1 MVDINDLKTSYE
13 RISNY
18 LVETPILSSDSL
30 NKQFEANIYL
40 KNEVEQ
46 LTGSFKIRGALSAL
60 SHLKNEG
67 VEGNID
73 IVANDSAKTF
83 TVCSCIKPSC
93 KESAN
98 ILEDTIQVE

>member
-1 MVDINDLKTSYE
+1 M
-13 RISNY
+13 
-18 LVETPILSSDSL
+18 SSC
-30 NKQFEANIYL
+30 QNI
-40 KNEVEQ
+40 
-46 LTGSFKIRGALSAL
+46 
-60 SHLKNEG
+60 KNEG